1 MSIIEYNE
9 KRDNLFKINKEN
21 KRIIYFFKRV
31 SNMSIY
37 IFLIYISIK
46 LFNFNIIPSLI
57 INGIISPIPTL
68 PIYNILINKEEKQ
81 LQDKLEI
88 IYNEYKNS
96 QLETTKKK
104 ENNNITNITL
114 LKQSSLETINQ
125 KLVKAKRYPYWLYN
139 NINI

>member
-37 IFLIYISIK
+37 IFLIYINIK

-57 INGIISPIPTL
+57 ISGIISPIPTL
-68 PIYNILINKEEKQ
+68 PVYNILINKEEKQ

-96 QLETTKKK
+96 QLETTKTT
-104 ENNNITNITL
+104 ENNNITNISP
-114 LKQSSLETINQ
+114 LKQSNSETINQ
-125 KLVKAKRYPYWLYN
+125 KLVKAKRYPY
-139 NINI
+139 

>member
-37 IFLIYISIK
+37 ISLIYISIK

-114 LKQSSLETINQ
+114 LKQSSSETINQ
-125 KLVKAKRYPYWLYN
+125 KLVKAKRYPY
-139 NINI
+139 

>member
-37 IFLIYISIK
+37 IFLIYINIK

-57 INGIISPIPTL
+57 ISGIISPIPTL
-68 PIYNILINKEEKQ
+68 PIYNNLINKEEKQ

-96 QLETTKKK
+96 QLETTKTI
-104 ENNNITNITL
+104 ENNNITTISP
-114 LKQSSLETINQ
+114 LKQSNSETINQ
-125 KLVKAKRYPYWLYN
+125 KLVKAKRYPY
-139 NINI
+139 

>member
-9 KRDNLFKINKEN
+9 KRDNLFKIAKEN

-57 INGIISPIPTL
+57 VSGIISPIPTL
-68 PIYNILINKEEKQ
+68 PIYNILINKEEKL

-96 QLETTKKK
+96 QLETTKAV
-104 ENNNITNITL
+104 ENNNITNISP
-114 LKQSSLETINQ
+114 LKQSSSETINQ
-125 KLVKAKRYPYWLYN
+125 KLIKAKRYPY
-139 NINI
+139 

>member
-125 KLVKAKRYPYWLYN
+125 KLVKAKRYPY
-139 NINI
+139 

>member
-1 MSIIEYNE
+1 MVSMSIIEYNE

-21 KRIIYFFKRV
+21 KRIIYFFKKV

-46 LFNFNIIPSLI
+46 LFNFNIILSLI
-57 INGIISPIPTL
+57 INGIISPISTL
-68 PIYNILINKEEKQ
+68 PIYNILINKEEKL

-96 QLETTKKK
+96 QLETTKAV
-104 ENNNITNITL
+104 ENNNITNISP
-114 LKQSSLETINQ
+114 LKQSSSATINQ
-125 KLVKAKRYPYWLYN
+125 KLVKAKRYPY
-139 NINI
+139 

>member
-57 INGIISPIPTL
+57 ISGIISP

-104 ENNNITNITL
+104 KNNNITNITP

>member
-37 IFLIYISIK
+37 IFLIYINIK

-57 INGIISPIPTL
+57 ISGIISPIPTL

-96 QLETTKKK
+96 QLETTKTI
-104 ENNNITNITL
+104 ENNNITNINP
-114 LKQSSLETINQ
+114 LKQSNSETINQ
-125 KLVKAKRYPYWLYN
+125 KLVKTKRYPY
-139 NINI
+139 

>member
-21 KRIIYFFKRV
+21 KRIIYFFKKV

-57 INGIISPIPTL
+57 VSGIISHISTL
-68 PIYNILINKEEKQ
+68 PIYNILINKEEKL
-81 LQDKLEI
+81 LQDKLKI

-96 QLETTKKK
+96 QLETTKAV
-104 ENNNITNITL
+104 ENNNITNISP
-114 LKQSSLETINQ
+114 LKQSSSKTINQ
-125 KLVKAKRYPYWLYN
+125 KLVKTKRYPY
-139 NINI
+139 

>member
-1 MSIIEYNE
+1 MSIIEYNDI
-9 KRDNLFKINKEN
+9 RDYLFKINKDN

-37 IFLIYISIK
+37 ISLIYISIK

>member
-96 QLETTKKK
+96 QLETIKKK
-104 ENNNITNITL
+104 ENNNITNITP
-114 LKQSSLETINQ
+114 LKQSSSETINQ

>member
-9 KRDNLFKINKEN
+9 KRDNLFKIAKEN
-21 KRIIYFFKRV
+21 KRIIYFFKKL

-46 LFNFNIIPSLI
+46 LFNFNIILSLI

-68 PIYNILINKEEKQ
+68 PIYNILINKEEKL
-81 LQDKLEI
+81 LQNKLEI

-96 QLETTKKK
+96 QLETTKAI
-104 ENNNITNITL
+104 ENNNITNISP

-125 KLVKAKRYPYWLYN
+125 KLVKAKRYPY
-139 NINI
+139 

>member
-37 IFLIYISIK
+37 ISLIYISIK

-57 INGIISPIPTL
+57 INGIISHIPTL

>member
-1 MSIIEYNE
+1 MVSMSIIEYNE

-21 KRIIYFFKRV
+21 KRIIYFFKKV

-57 INGIISPIPTL
+57 INGIISPILTL
-68 PIYNILINKEEKQ
+68 PIYNTLINKEEKQ

-114 LKQSSLETINQ
+114 LKQYSS
-125 KLVKAKRYPYWLYN
+125 
-139 NINI
+139 

>member
-1 MSIIEYNE
+1 MVSMSIIEYNE

-21 KRIIYFFKRV
+21 KRIIYFFKKV

-57 INGIISPIPTL
+57 INGIISPILTL
-68 PIYNILINKEEKQ
+68 PIYNTLINKEEKQ

-114 LKQSSLETINQ
+114 LKQSSS
-125 KLVKAKRYPYWLYN
+125 
-139 NINI
+139 

>member
-46 LFNFNIIPSLI
+46 LFNFNIILSLI

-68 PIYNILINKEEKQ
+68 PIYNILINKEEKL
-81 LQDKLEI
+81 LQNKLEI

-114 LKQSSLETINQ
+114 LKQSSSETINQ
-125 KLVKAKRYPYWLYN
+125 KLVKAKRYPY
-139 NINI
+139 

>member
-9 KRDNLFKINKEN
+9 KRDNLFKIAKEN
-21 KRIIYFFKRV
+21 KRIIYFFKKL

-46 LFNFNIIPSLI
+46 LFNFNIILSLI

-68 PIYNILINKEEKQ
+68 PIYNILINKEEKL

-96 QLETTKKK
+96 QLETTKAV
-104 ENNNITNITL
+104 ENNNITNISP
-114 LKQSSLETINQ
+114 LKQSSSETINQ
-125 KLVKAKRYPYWLYN
+125 KLVKAKRYPY
-139 NINI
+139 

>member
-1 MSIIEYNE
+1 MFY
-9 KRDNLFKINKEN
+9 LL
-21 KRIIYFFKRV
+21 Y
-31 SNMSIY
+31 IY
-37 IFLIYISIK
+37 ISLIYISIK

-114 LKQSSLETINQ
+114 LKQSSSETINQ
-125 KLVKAKRYPYWLYN
+125 KLVKAKRYPY
-139 NINI
+139 

>member
-37 IFLIYISIK
+37 IFLIYINIK

-57 INGIISPIPTL
+57 ISGIISPIPTL
-68 PIYNILINKEEKQ
+68 PIYNNLINKEEKQ

-96 QLETTKKK
+96 QLETTKTI
-104 ENNNITNITL
+104 ENNNITNINP
-114 LKQSSLETINQ
+114 LKQFNSEGINQ
-125 KLVKAKRYPYWLYN
+125 KLVKAKKYPY
-139 NINI
+139 

>member
-104 ENNNITNITL
+104 KNNNITNITP
-114 LKQSSLETINQ
+114 LKQSSSETINQ

>member
-37 IFLIYISIK
+37 IFLIYINIK

-57 INGIISPIPTL
+57 ISGIISPIPTL
-68 PIYNILINKEEKQ
+68 PIYNILINKEEKR

-96 QLETTKKK
+96 QLETTKAV
-104 ENNNITNITL
+104 ENNNITNINP
-114 LKQSSLETINQ
+114 LKQSNSETINQ
-125 KLVKAKRYPYWLYN
+125 KLVKTKRYPY
-139 NINI
+139 

>member
-1 MSIIEYNE
+1 MISMNIIEYNE
-9 KRDNLFKINKEN
+9 KRDNLSKINKEN

-57 INGIISPIPTL
+57 VSGIISHISTL

-96 QLETTKKK
+96 QLETTKAV
-104 ENNNITNITL
+104 ENNNITNISP
-114 LKQSSLETINQ
+114 LKQSSSETINQ
-125 KLVKAKRYPYWLYN
+125 KLVKAKRYPY
-139 NINI
+139 

>member
-9 KRDNLFKINKEN
+9 KRDNLFKIAKEN
-21 KRIIYFFKRV
+21 KRIIYFFKKV

-125 KLVKAKRYPYWLYN
+125 
-139 NINI
+139 

>member
-1 MSIIEYNE
+1 MVSMSIIEYNE

-57 INGIISPIPTL
+57 ISGIISPIPTL

-104 ENNNITNITL
+104 KNNNITNITP

-125 KLVKAKRYPYWLYN
+125 KLVKAKRYPY
-139 NINI
+139 

>member
-1 MSIIEYNE
+1 MSIIKYYE

-37 IFLIYISIK
+37 IFLIYINIK

-57 INGIISPIPTL
+57 ISGIISPIPTL

-96 QLETTKKK
+96 QLEITKTI
-104 ENNNITNITL
+104 ENNNITTINP
-114 LKQSSLETINQ
+114 LKQSNSLIINQ
-125 KLVKAKRYPYWLYN
+125 KLVKAKRYPY
-139 NINI
+139 

>member
-1 MSIIEYNE
+1 MNIIEYNE

-57 INGIISPIPTL
+57 VSGIISHISTL

-96 QLETTKKK
+96 QLETTKAV
-104 ENNNITNITL
+104 ENNNITNISP
-114 LKQSSLETINQ
+114 LKQSSSETINQ
-125 KLVKAKRYPYWLYN
+125 KLVKAKRYPY
-139 NINI
+139 

>member
-21 KRIIYFFKRV
+21 KKIIYFFKRV

-37 IFLIYISIK
+37 IFLIYINIK
-46 LFNFNIIPSLI
+46 LFNFNIIPSLFI
-57 INGIISPIPTL
+57 SGIISPIPTL

-96 QLETTKKK
+96 QLETTKTV
-104 ENNNITNITL
+104 ENNNITNISP
-114 LKQSSLETINQ
+114 LKQSNSETINQ
-125 KLVKAKRYPYWLYN
+125 KLVKAKKYPY
-139 NINI
+139 

>member
-9 KRDNLFKINKEN
+9 KRDNLFKIAKEN
-21 KRIIYFFKRV
+21 KRIIYFFKKL

-46 LFNFNIIPSLI
+46 LFNFNIILSLI

-104 ENNNITNITL
+104 KNNNITNITP

-125 KLVKAKRYPYWLYN
+125 KLVKAKRYPY
-139 NINI
+139 